1 MLPEEKI
8 CIVGVL
14 KHIVQ
19 LQAEGGISMATI
31 HLLLACIFAIFALI
45 FGGALAIRKKS

>member
-1 MLPEEKI
+1 MPSEEKI

-19 LQAEGGISMATI
+19 LQIKGGISMATI
-31 HLLLACIFAIFALI
+31 HLLLAGIFAMFALI